1 MYVVILTLRS
11 SPFTAFHTPTIHS
24 DEPILCLKN
33 RENRCM
39 TFKSITSLISGQTT
53 QKSPKSV
60 LGRLAF

>member
-1 MYVVILTLRS
+1 VYVVILTLRS